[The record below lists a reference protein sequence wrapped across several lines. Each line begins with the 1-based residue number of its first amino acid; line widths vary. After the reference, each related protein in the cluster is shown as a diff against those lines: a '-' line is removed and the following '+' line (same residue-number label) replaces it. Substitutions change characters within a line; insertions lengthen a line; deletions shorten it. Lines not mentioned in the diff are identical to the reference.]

1 MERLTYK
8 QIKEKVGESWALI
21 YNPIYSQK
29 TGKLLRGEL
38 IGFSEDKDYLA
49 LVVEK
54 EKRKNLH
61 FSIVWFGE
69 EVDEKILLN
78 FF

>member
-1 MERLTYK
+1 MEKLTYK

-21 YNPIYSQK
+21 YNPSYSQK

-38 IGFSEDKDYLA
+38 SFWNAEREKVENFVLKDKNP
-49 LVVEK
+49 EK
-54 EKRKNLH
+54 YFTVL
-61 FSIVWFGE
+61 FFGE
-69 EVDEKILLN
+69 EVEESLLLN